1 MLGKFITIE
10 GTEGVG
16 KSTQIDLIKEYCKT
30 NDINAV
36 FTREPGGVKE
46 AEKIRQII
54 LDKDSKLHPLTELLM
69 YLAARS
75 EHLDRVVMPALR
87 KGKTVFCDR
96 FSDSTIAY
104 QGYGRG
110 LYPIQ
115 EFCTMIPQ
123 QFNLKIDLTLFLDLP
138 PEESFKRKGGIDY
151 GDRIE
156 KEGLQFHERVYL
168 GFKELALLKEN
179 QKRIVTIDAS
189 GEIKETHE
197 RIMGVL
203 KERGVIQLVLK

>member
-16 KSTQIDLIKEYCKT
+16 KTTQLNLIKKFCEQ
-30 NDINAV
+30 NGIDAI
-36 FTREPGGVKE
+36 FTREPGGIKE

-54 LDKDSKLHPLTELLM
+54 LDSNNKLHPMTELML

-75 EHLDRVVMPALR
+75 EHIERIILPALR
-87 KGKTVFCDR
+87 RGKTVFCDR
-96 FSDSTIAY
+96 FSDSTVAY

-115 EFCTMIPQ
+115 ELCGIIPQ
-123 QFNLKIDLTLFLDLP
+123 HFCLNIDLTLFLDLT
-138 PEESFKRKGGIDY
+138 PEESFKRKGGIDEN
-151 GDRIE
+151 DRIE
-156 KEGLQFHERVYL
+156 MEGLRFHERVYL
-168 GFKELALLKEN
+168 GFKELARLREN

-189 GEIKETHE
+189 GTENETHE
-197 RIMGVL
+197 KVIATL
-203 KERGVIQLVLK
+203 KDRGVIW

>member
-16 KSTQIDLIKEYCKT
+16 KSTQIDLIKDYCK
-30 NDINAV
+30 NYNIDAV

-54 LDKDSKLHPLTELLM
+54 LDKDSKLHPLSELFL

-75 EHLDRVVMPALR
+75 EHIDRVIMPALK

-115 EFCTMIPQ
+115 EICFLIPQ

-138 PEESFKRKGGIDY
+138 PKESFARKGGIDLS
-151 GDRIE
+151 DRME
-156 KEGLQFHERVYL
+156 KEGLNFHEKVYL
-168 GFKELALLKEN
+168 GFKEIAVLKEN

-189 GEIKETHE
+189 GGIEETHAKIIE
-197 RIMGVL
+197 TL
-203 KERGVIQLVLK
+203 KNRGML